1 MTKDLMFVWCLV
13 LSVPP
18 YNAQFMDH
26 PDRPSSEARYPLLD
40 PQQPLKLTSFDK
52 KIPLDQLKDKLKNDY
67 LNIHTKTLPMG
78 EQNFGGPMSDLFSP
92 LIQELFH
99 GVMNYLKSS
108 LAPLFPIQFHT
119 VTTTE
124 ERTTHFS
131 CTVST
136 TACAR
141 RHRRDVL
148 KQLLEKQTA
157 LPLTYSI
164 LRYSKNINISLL
176 IIY

>member
-1 MTKDLMFVWCLV
+1 
-13 LSVPP
+13 
-18 YNAQFMDH
+18 MDNS
-26 PDRPSSEARYPLLD
+26 DRPSFELRFPLPD
-40 PQQPLKLTSFDK
+40 PQQPLKLNSFDK

-67 LNIHTKTLPMG
+67 LNIHTKTLTMG

-92 LIQELFH
+92 LIQEFFKA
-99 GVMNYLKSS
+99 VMNYIKSS
-108 LAPLFPIQFHT
+108 LAPLFPSQFQT

-124 ERTTHFS
+124 DKTTHFS

-141 RHRRDVL
+141 RHRRDVI
-148 KQLLEKQTA
+148 KHLLEEQTA

-164 LRYSKNINISLL
+164 LRYSNF
-176 IIY
+176 